1 VVERIVAFALR
12 FPAIVLV
19 GTLLVILGGIFAIW
33 KLEREPPSNPG
44 HPVVQP
50 RSQPV

>member
-1 VVERIVAFALR
+1 VVERVVAFALR
-12 FPAIVLV
+12 FPAIVLA
-19 GTLLVILGGIFAIW
+19 GTLLVILAGILAIW

-44 HPVVQP
+44 HPLVEP